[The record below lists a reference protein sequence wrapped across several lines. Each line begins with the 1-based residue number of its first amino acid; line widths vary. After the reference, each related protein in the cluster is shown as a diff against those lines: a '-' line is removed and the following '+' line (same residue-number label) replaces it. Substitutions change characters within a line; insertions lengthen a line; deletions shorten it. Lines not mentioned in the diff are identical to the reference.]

1 MEQVLVVFSS
11 VSSANGIKKHLL
23 KKYNIQAKIR
33 QTPAN
38 ISVNGCSYGLLVNV
52 SEVETVK
59 KVAKENNLTIRG
71 VFRQDGTRI

>member
-23 KKYNIQAKIR
+23 KKYNIQTKIK

-38 ISVNGCSYGLLVNV
+38 ISLNGCSYGLLVNV
-52 SEVETVK
+52 SDVETVK
-59 KVAKENNLTIRG
+59 KAAKENKITIRG
-71 VFRQDGTRI
+71 VFRQDGARI